1 MRLDEAQRRARRG
14 FWKQK
19 FLFWKQRKLFFD
31 VISKGIMNRVLT
43 FKARPAEH
51 SLSGSGV
58 GDERRYTPFRYP
70 RELEQQRRA
79 GIVAPTAPPARPGVP
94 SGISRAGHAAAA
106 ALLAVGAAA
115 AGVAARRYMAASP
128 FDDVSEAQALRRSYS
143 ADPDSFEPIEM
154 APLSGGFGLGDPGID
169 IDDADAFL

>member
-1 MRLDEAQRRARRG
+1 MNRTVVFRAR
-14 FWKQK
+14 
-19 FLFWKQRKLFFD
+19 
-31 VISKGIMNRVLT
+31 
-43 FKARPAEH
+43 PEH
-51 SLSGSGV
+51 SLTGAGV

-70 RELEQQRRA
+70 RQLEQMEQQRRA

-154 APLSGGFGLGDPGID
+154 APLSGGFGFGDPGID